1 MNRKE
6 KEHAKDYLLEYQA
19 KKIPRWLKLLINKVI
34 DTAGVI
40 SKNDKDQIFKI
51 FIEENQLDFDQKTE
65 LSQINHEFIS
75 IREIEKKQKYKSQI
89 LTLKKITH
97 KQGINAL
104 IHNQSL
110 PFNPT
115 CTIIYGLNATGKSG
129 YYRIIHELAGG
140 EQPKTILANIHKPSE
155 DLEVDI
161 DFQLNAQ
168 DQPTYEWRNKD
179 ERGVYP
185 FNQIKVFDSEYLP
198 IFLDERESSSSVEPL
213 GLNLFQVITNVMDEF
228 KYDRLE
234 KLKQKEE
241 SQKPD
246 LQPLADLL
254 HSQDLSLILSK
265 AVLVESDKK
274 LLKENQ
280 SFSVKDSKKLKS
292 AKSRVKKLEQKDS
305 EDSIKLF
312 TQERLEIDNLEKHL
326 ANLKKM
332 LEAISKKIPKAIQNY
347 LCKKKVR
354 DEKKESFEVLKKIPA
369 RDTEEWQNF
378 IESARNYEE
387 IINKKDFK
395 SKKNCIYCHQPLTSG
410 STALKLVQAYSQYLS
425 DQSQQ
430 DFKKA
435 ENAIDE
441 LRKRLELIEPNFIF
455 SDNLVTTLIDIK
467 KDDKNIK
474 ILVDQIILNAEQQK
488 TFLET
493 ALKNL
498 DITAIE
504 CSLDLSKVRQEISIL
519 SKQKQKDIKNLDQT
533 ELKKKQK
540 IEKLQ
545 KDINKLEDKQNV
557 QKWKNIIDKYFSAN
571 EKSRRYE
578 NAIGTI
584 NTRGITD
591 LGSKASSDLLTE
603 NIRKSFEGEL
613 KALGK
618 DIEVSLEK
626 TGAGKGKVRTQLK
639 ILGKNVCDILSKG
652 EQNSVG
658 LALFLAEIS
667 QQEKQPIVFDDPVT
681 SLDHEVRGNLGTRLM
696 QLSRD
701 RQVIIFTHDLLFV
714 SQLVKNGSEQ
724 NINFSTHV
732 IDRPLF
738 GIGRVN
744 VDTSPK
750 MSTLPNLMEKY
761 GEAVKDYDSLDF
773 DKQQKAVAN
782 ALDYLRCSCE
792 CLIEEVLFA
801 GTVQRYDDHIRV
813 QNLEEAVLD
822 KELALKIVDLH
833 GEISEKAMMHNRS
846 DFKNQEQT
854 FFKDFINCR
863 KKFEQLYKVLKDKRI
878 ENISIREKQRKIQKK
893 DYRKNW

>member
-34 DTAGVI
+34 DTAGAI

-65 LSQINHEFIS
+65 LSQIKHEFIS
-75 IREIEKKQKYKSQI
+75 IREIEKKQKDKSQI

-155 DLEVDI
+155 NLEVDI

-168 DQPTYEWRNKD
+168 DKPTYEWRNKD

-241 SQKPD
+241 NQKPD
-246 LQPLADLL
+246 LQPLVDLL
-254 HSQDLSLILSK
+254 HSQDLRLILGK
-265 AVLVESDKK
+265 TILVGSDKK

-280 SFSVKDSKKLKS
+280 SFSVKDSKKLRS
-292 AKSRVKKLEQKDS
+292 LKSRVKKLEQKDS

-312 TQERLEIDNLEKHL
+312 TQEKLEIDNLKKHL
-326 ANLKKM
+326 ENLKKM

-347 LCKKKVR
+347 SRKKKVR
-354 DEKKESFEVLKKIPA
+354 DEKKESFEVLKRIPA

-387 IINKKDFK
+387 VINKKDFK
-395 SKKNCIYCHQPLTSG
+395 SKKNCIYCHQPLTLG
-410 STALKLVQAYSQYLS
+410 SIALKLVQAYSQYLS

-430 DFKKA
+430 DLKEA
-435 ENAIDE
+435 ENAINE
-441 LRKRLELIEPNFIF
+441 LKKRLEIIEPKFIF
-455 SDNLVTTLIDIK
+455 SDNLATTLINIK
-467 KDDKNIK
+467 KEGKNIK
-474 ILVDQIILNAEQQK
+474 ILVDQIILKAEQQK

-493 ALKNL
+493 ALENL
-498 DITAIE
+498 DTTTIE
-504 CSLDLSKVRQEISIL
+504 YSLDLSKVRQEISIL
-519 SKQKQKDIKNLDQT
+519 SKQKQKDIKNLAQT
-533 ELKKKQK
+533 KLEKKQK
-540 IEKLQ
+540 IENLQ
-545 KDINKLEDKQNV
+545 QDIYKLEDKQNV

-571 EKSRRYE
+571 EKSQKCE
-578 NAIGTI
+578 DAIGTI

-591 LGSKASSDLLTE
+591 LGSKASSELLTE
-603 NIRKSFEGEL
+603 NIRKSFEDEL

-652 EQNSVG
+652 EQNAVG
-658 LALFLAEIS
+658 LALFLAEIN
-667 QQEKQPIVFDDPVT
+667 QQEKQPVVFDDPVT
-681 SLDHEVRGNLGTRLM
+681 SLDHEVRGSLGARLI

-701 RQVIIFTHDLLFV
+701 RQVIIFTHDLLFT

-750 MSTLPNLMEKY
+750 MSNLPNLMEKY
-761 GEAVKDYDSLDF
+761 NEAVKDYNNLDF

-846 DFKNQEQT
+846 DFKSQEQT
-854 FFKDFINCR
+854 FFKDFINCK
-863 KKFEQLYKVLKDKRI
+863 KKFEQLYKDLKDKRS
-878 ENISIREKQRKIQKK
+878 ENINKRDNQRKIQKK